1 MRDDVV
7 SPPLVHSLQ
16 IESKGPGCP
25 RRYYGFSPFR
35 LVSSQISNCDLG
47 IAIATWLRCGE
58 NEIGVLCV
66 RSYYFPEE
74 GLRFAVDTYQKKFIS
89 NHF

>member
-1 MRDDVV
+1 MAFPHFV
-7 SPPLVHSLQ
+7 
-16 IESKGPGCP
+16 
-25 RRYYGFSPFR
+25 FF
-35 LVSSQISNCDLG
+35 SSQISNCDLG

-74 GLRFAVDTYQKKFIS
+74 GLRFAVDTYQKKLFPTIFKQS
-89 NHF
+89 VQLFGFKRL